1 LISIKEL
8 KLPKNNKDEIVNELP
23 GTAVQVKS
31 ITKRYGNLA
40 AVDRV
45 SIEIIKGE
53 FLSLLGPSGSG
64 KTTLLMMIAGFVI
77 PSDGEIYIHGREVSR
92 VPPEKRNVGMVFQ
105 NYALFPHMTVKQN
118 IAFPLKMRKMP
129 PKEIQEE
136 IDRILTL
143 VRLPGFGNRYPN
155 QLSGGQQQRIALAR
169 ALVFRPHI
177 LLMDEPLGALDKKL
191 RELMQIEIVELHK
204 KLKITVVYVT
214 HDQEE
219 ALAMSDRIAVIDQG
233 HIIQLD
239 SPGDVYDKPKTKFVA
254 DFVGSSNLIPV
265 TIASINEGVYTIL
278 PRNISTED
286 LVFQSKEKALYNV
299 EDHATLML
307 RPEKIKLSKNT
318 GKYQNEIQ
326 GSIKAIIY
334 LGLMTKYEVQSSVGT
349 LEVVVQNEPETER
362 YRIGDKVI
370 VGWELGEEVL
380 LGS

>member
-1 LISIKEL
+1 MEPKS
-8 KLPKNNKDEIVNELP
+8 PKNNEDEIVYELP
-23 GTAVQVKS
+23 NIAVQLKS
-31 ITKRYGNLA
+31 ITKRYGELA
-40 AVDRV
+40 AVDHV
-45 SIEIIKGE
+45 SIDIIKGE

-64 KTTLLMMIAGFVI
+64 KTTLLMMIAGFVT
-77 PSDGEIYIHGREVSR
+77 PSEGEIFIQGREVSR
-92 VPPEKRNVGMVFQ
+92 LPAEKRNVGMVFQ

-129 PKEIQEE
+129 SKEIQEE

-143 VRLPGFGNRYPN
+143 VRLPGYENRYPS

-191 RELMQIEIVELHK
+191 RELMQIEIIELHK

-233 HIIQLD
+233 HIIQID

-265 TIASINEGVYTIL
+265 TIASFNEGVSTIF
-278 PRNISTED
+278 PRNIITGD
-286 LVFQSKEKALYNV
+286 VVFQSKGRGLYKI

-334 LGLMTKYEVQSSVGT
+334 LGLMTKYEVQTAVGI
-349 LEVVVQNEPETER
+349 LEIVVQNEPEIKR
-362 YRIGDKVI
+362 YRVGDKVV

-380 LGS
+380 LDS